1 MTHRAAVAG
10 CGLVGSKRAFA
21 LVEAEVEI
29 AAVYDTDLEKA
40 RELASRLPGQVAI
53 TDNALEAF
61 SMQGVDI
68 AIVATTHVALAPTAI
83 TALECDCHVLVEKP
97 GASTLAGLAE
107 LAEAATKHSQVVR
120 VGFNHRFHPA
130 ITMARDLVAGEE
142 LGTLMNVR
150 GRYGHG
156 GRKGYEEEWRADRSL
171 SGGGELIDQGLHL
184 IDLTRFVAGDVYLE
198 YSELRTD
205 YWDIEVED
213 NAFLALRAEGGA
225 FAWLHTSWTEW
236 KNLFSFEI
244 ALQGGK
250 VEVTGLGGSYG
261 TERLTVHR
269 MLPEMGPPL
278 TTCWE
283 WPRPDES
290 WLREVED
297 MLEAIEG
304 RSSQGADVSDGV
316 AAFRIV
322 DQAYRR

>member
-21 LVEAEVEI
+21 LAGADVEV
-29 AAVYDTDLEKA
+29 AAVYDTDRNKA
-40 RELASRLPGQVAI
+40 EDLASRLPGRVVIAA
-53 TDNALEAF
+53 NALEAF

-68 AIVATTHVALAPTAI
+68 AIVATTHVSLAPTAI
-83 TALECDCHVLVEKP
+83 TALESDCHVLVEKP
-97 GASTLAGLAE
+97 GASTLAGLTA
-107 LAEAATKHSQVVR
+107 LAEAATQHSRVVH
-120 VGFNHRFHPA
+120 VGFNHRFHPGIA
-130 ITMARDLVAGEE
+130 MAKEIVDSEE
-142 LGTLMNVR
+142 LGSVINVR

-156 GRKGYEEEWRADRSL
+156 GRKGYEQEWRADRSV

-184 IDLTRFVAGDVYLE
+184 IDLTRFVVGDVALE

-205 YWDIEVED
+205 YWNIDVED

-225 FAWLHTSWTEW
+225 FAWLHASWTEW

-261 TERLTVHR
+261 TERLTVHK

-283 WPRPDES
+283 WPQPDES

-297 MLEAIEG
+297 MLEAVEG
-304 RSSQGADVSDGV
+304 RSSRGADISDCV
-316 AAFRIV
+316 AAFHIV
-322 DQAYRR
+322 DQAYQR